1 MNSLLKR
8 QRLKQST
15 KNFRPRV
22 LRNIVVLSFK
32 EILEGKHDDIPENL
46 FLNAG
51 NMDDV
56 LARVK

>member
-1 MNSLLKR
+1 M
-8 QRLKQST
+8 
-15 KNFRPRV
+15 FRFPR
-22 LRNIVVLSFK
+22 RSR

-51 NMDDV
+51 NIDDV